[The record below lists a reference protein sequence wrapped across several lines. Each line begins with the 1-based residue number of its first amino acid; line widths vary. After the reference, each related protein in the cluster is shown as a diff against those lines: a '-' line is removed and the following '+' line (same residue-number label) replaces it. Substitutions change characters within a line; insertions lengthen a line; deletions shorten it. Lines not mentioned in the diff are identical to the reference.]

1 MKILLRLLYFFWNF
15 VGLGMSWYSLTM
27 KFSKNR
33 HFQVMPVDQAWKIA
47 DRLDWGRR
55 YRKDK
60 WDGKLDNLTHPTEI
74 QRRIDRLLEIGDCDD
89 HSIYWATCLLK
100 SDLVLKV
107 WFSFFQMQNKET
119 GKLSGH
125 VVCVFV
131 DKDNKMK
138 WCDYRKPKEI
148 TSRWNWAEQSAE
160 LYGAKPITAAMVE
173 VVEVREDD
181 TPVFGEIDKKIWK

>member
-1 MKILLRLLYFFWNF
+1 
-15 VGLGMSWYSLTM
+15 M

-33 HFQVMPVDQAWKIA
+33 HFSVTPVDQAWKIA

-74 QRRIDRLLEIGDCDD
+74 QRRIDRTLEIGDCDD

-131 DKDNKMK
+131 DKDNVMK
-138 WCDYRKPKEI
+138 WCDYSRPKEI

-160 LYGAKPITAAMVE
+160 LYGAKPITAAMVHITE
-173 VVEVREDD
+173 IREDD
-181 TPVFGEIDKKIWK
+181 TPVFGDIDKKVWK